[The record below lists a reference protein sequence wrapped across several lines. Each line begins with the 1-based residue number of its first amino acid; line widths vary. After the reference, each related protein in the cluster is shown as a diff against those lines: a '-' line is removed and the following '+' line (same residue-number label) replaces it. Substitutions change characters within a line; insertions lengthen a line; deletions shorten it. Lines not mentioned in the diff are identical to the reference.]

1 MNFIGVAMG
10 FIALGLVGFGFFW
23 VVRLEFGL
31 GWTWWPYVILA
42 GVAFVALSLFL
53 PSPFFSALA
62 GAFGASLIWGATELR
77 NQAIRVDL
85 GWYPANPEGKRKP
98 PLESIIRKLKAPDL

>member
-1 MNFIGVAMG
+1 MNFIGIAMG

-23 VVRLEFGL
+23 VVRLEYRL
-31 GWTWWPYVILA
+31 GWTWWPWVMLA
-42 GVAFVALSLFL
+42 GLVLVVLSLFL
-53 PSPFFSALA
+53 PWLLVSAIAGALGASAL
-62 GAFGASLIWGATELR
+62 WGATELR
-77 NQAIRVDL
+77 NQAIRVEL

>member
-1 MNFIGVAMG
+1 MNIIGIAMG

-23 VVRLEFGL
+23 VVRLERAL
-31 GWTWWPYVILA
+31 GWTWWPWVIIA
-42 GVAFVALSLFL
+42 GLVLVGLSLFI
-53 PSPFFSALA
+53 PWPFLSALV
-62 GAFGASLIWGATELR
+62 GAFGASLVWGATELR
-77 NQAIRVDL
+77 NQAIRVEL